1 MKTLQIM
8 SKNVFAL
15 AAITFVSAGLSQAYA
30 EQPCP
35 PEGDIDECKV
45 LIEINASDGDIGFH
59 FLGDAGDLIS
69 MRIDD
74 SNGAKI
80 FENQVYGPFRD
91 QTITENF
98 GESAEP
104 LCWPDPDAD
113 PEDVED
119 MVTLREF
126 RESWDPG
133 TYEFRGKGEGG
144 EKLFGETTLSYD
156 LPAAPKMVA
165 FDGATITWMAGDD
178 LGHCAPL
185 ADEGFGI
192 ETVAE
197 VLDIITDPALVPVAA
212 YEIVM
217 EPDVDDGDPI
227 GDEVFSVRVSG
238 DAMPLAVDVPTL
250 YLDSLPDDTLV
261 KIEVGAIGFDD
272 NATFTEED
280 GFCVNETAEGC
291 EE

>member
-1 MKTLQIM
+1 MKSI
-8 SKNVFAL
+8 NVMLKGLLAF
-15 AAITFVSAGLSQAYA
+15 AAITFMSAGLTQANA
-30 EQPCP
+30 EEPCP

-45 LIEINASDGDIGFH
+45 LIEINASDGDIGFQ
-59 FLGDAGDLIS
+59 FLGDADDLRS

-74 SNGAKI
+74 PNGAKV
-80 FENQVYGPFRD
+80 FENRAFGPLD
-91 QTITENF
+91 EQKLTENF

-113 PEDVED
+113 AEDVED

-126 RESWDPG
+126 RDRWDPG
-133 TYEFRGKGEGG
+133 TYEFLGKGEGG
-144 EKLFGETTLSYD
+144 EKLVGETELTYD
-156 LPAAPKMVA
+156 LPAAPQDVD
-165 FDGATITWMAGDD
+165 FDGATITWIAGND

-212 YEIVM
+212 YEVVM
-217 EPDVDDGDPI
+217 EPDVEDGDPI
-227 GDEVFSVRVSG
+227 ADEVFSVRVSG
-238 DAMPLAVDVPTL
+238 GAVPLAVDVPVL
-250 YLDSLPDDTLV
+250 YLASLPADTPV

-272 NATFTEED
+272 NATFAEED
-280 GFCVNETAEGC
+280 GFCINEDEGC
-291 EE
+291 ED

>member
-1 MKTLQIM
+1 MLKGLLA
-8 SKNVFAL
+8 F
-15 AAITFVSAGLSQAYA
+15 AAITFMSAGLTQASA
-30 EQPCP
+30 EEPCP

-59 FLGDAGDLIS
+59 FLGDADDLRS

-74 SNGAKI
+74 PNGAKV
-80 FENQVYGPFRD
+80 FENRAFGPLAE
-91 QTITENF
+91 QKLTENF

-104 LCWPDPDAD
+104 LCWPDPEAD

-119 MVTLREF
+119 IETLREF
-126 RESWDPG
+126 RERWDPG
-133 TYEFRGKGEGG
+133 TYEFRGKGEDG
-144 EKLFGETTLSYD
+144 EMLFGETTLSYD
-156 LPAAPKMVA
+156 LPAAPKMVD
-165 FDGATITWMAGDD
+165 FDGATITWMAGND

-212 YEIVM
+212 YEVVM
-217 EPDVDDGDPI
+217 EPDVEDGDPI
-227 GDEVFSVRVSG
+227 ADEVFSVRVSG
-238 DAMPLAVDVPTL
+238 DAMPLAVDVPAL
-250 YLDSLPDDTLV
+250 YLGSLPADTLV

-280 GFCVNETAEGC
+280 GFCVNEDEGC

>member
-1 MKTLQIM
+1 MKTIIL
-8 SKNVFAL
+8 KDVFAL
-15 AAITFVSAGLSQAYA
+15 AAIAFISAGLTQANA
-30 EQPCP
+30 EEPCP

-59 FLGDAGDLIS
+59 FLGDADDLIS

-74 SNGAKI
+74 PNGAKI
-80 FENQVYGPFRD
+80 FQNHAFGPLGD
-91 QTITENF
+91 QKLTENF

-104 LCWPDPDAD
+104 LCWPDPDAE

-126 RESWDPG
+126 REAWDPG
-133 TYEFRGKGEGG
+133 TYEFTGKGEGG

-156 LPAAPKMVA
+156 LPAAPKDVD
-165 FDGATITWMAGDD
+165 FDGAVISWLAGND
-178 LGHCAPL
+178 LGNCAPL
-185 ADEGFGI
+185 EGGI
-192 ETVAE
+192 GQETIPE

-212 YEIVM
+212 FEVVM

-227 GDEVFSVRVSG
+227 GDEVFTVRVSG
-238 DAMPLAVDVPTL
+238 TTFAVEVPAL
-250 YLDSLPDDTLV
+250 YLASFDADTPF

-280 GFCVNETAEGC
+280 GFCVNQDEGC
-291 EE
+291 ED

>member
-1 MKTLQIM
+1 MKKPNVM
-8 SKNVFAL
+8 STTVL
-15 AAITFVSAGLSQAYA
+15 AAAVTALVGGSAGIANA
-30 EQPCP
+30 TEPC
-35 PEGDIDECKV
+35 GDFEECKV
-45 LIEINASDGDIGFH
+45 LIELNTTDGDIGFH
-59 FLGDAGDLIS
+59 FLGDGDDLIS

-74 SNGAKI
+74 PNGAKV
-80 FENQVYGPFRD
+80 FENHAFGPLGD
-91 QTITENF
+91 QKLTENF

-126 RESWDPG
+126 RETWDPG
-133 TYEFRGKGEGG
+133 TYEFTGKGEGG
-144 EKLFGETTLSYD
+144 EKLSGETELTYD
-156 LPAAPKMVA
+156 LPAAPKSVA
-165 FDGATITWMAGDD
+165 LAGGTITWMVGND

-197 VLDIITDPALVPVAA
+197 VLDIITDPALVAVAA
-212 YEIVM
+212 YEVVM

-227 GDEVFSVRVSG
+227 GDEVFTVRVSG
-238 DAMPLAVDVPTL
+238 ITFAVDVPVL
-250 YLDSLPDDTLV
+250 YLASLPADTPM
-261 KIEVGAIGFDD
+261 KIEVGAIGVDD

-280 GFCVNETAEGC
+280 GFCINQDEGC
-291 EE
+291 D

>member
-1 MKTLQIM
+1 MKSI
-8 SKNVFAL
+8 NVMLKGLLAF
-15 AAITFVSAGLSQAYA
+15 AAITFMSAGLTQANA
-30 EQPCP
+30 EEPCP

-45 LIEINASDGDIGFH
+45 LIEINASDGDIGFQ
-59 FLGDAGDLIS
+59 FLGDADDLRS

-74 SNGAKI
+74 PNGAKV
-80 FENQVYGPFRD
+80 FENRAFGPLD
-91 QTITENF
+91 EQKLTENF

-113 PEDVED
+113 AEDVED

-126 RESWDPG
+126 RNRWDPG
-133 TYEFRGKGEGG
+133 TYEFLGKGEGG
-144 EKLFGETTLSYD
+144 EKLVGETELTYD
-156 LPAAPKMVA
+156 LPAAPQDVD
-165 FDGATITWMAGDD
+165 FDGATITWIAGND

-212 YEIVM
+212 YEVVM
-217 EPDVDDGDPI
+217 EPDVEDGEPI
-227 GDEVFSVRVSG
+227 ADEVFSVRVSG
-238 DAMPLAVDVPTL
+238 GAVPLAVDVPVL
-250 YLDSLPDDTLV
+250 YLDSLPSDTPV

-272 NATFTEED
+272 NATFAEED
-280 GFCVNETAEGC
+280 GFCINEDEGC
-291 EE
+291 ED